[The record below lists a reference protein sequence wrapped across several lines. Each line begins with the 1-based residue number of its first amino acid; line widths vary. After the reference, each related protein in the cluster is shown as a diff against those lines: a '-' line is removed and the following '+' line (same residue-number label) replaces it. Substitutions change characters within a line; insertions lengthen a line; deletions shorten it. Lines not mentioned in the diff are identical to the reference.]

1 MRPQARR
8 ALAAWAVAATLAPAT
23 ACGVVAGPTPIRS
36 ILDDPRRYD
45 GTIVTVAG
53 EVRDSTNLVVLRWY
67 RVADDTGSIVVVAA
81 GAVPRRG
88 ARVEV
93 VGRVRQAFVIGD
105 ESLTVIMEEG

>member
-1 MRPQARR
+1 MKSVAWALGAL
-8 ALAAWAVAATLAPAT
+8 ALAAGCRLAAGT
-23 ACGVVAGPTPIRS
+23 TPIRS

-53 EVRDSTNLVVLRWY
+53 EVRDSTNLLVVKWY
-67 RVADDTGSIVVVAA
+67 RIADDTGSIVVVAA

-105 ESLTVIMEEG
+105 ESLTVIMEES

>member
-1 MRPQARR
+1 MRWAR
-8 ALAAWAVAATLAPAT
+8 AAGAAFTLAT
-23 ACGVVAGPTPIRS
+23 ACGVAGGPTPIRS

-45 GTIVTVAG
+45 GTIVTIAG
-53 EVRDSTNLVVLRWY
+53 EVRDSTNLVVLKWY

-105 ESLTVIMEEG
+105 ESLTVIMEES

>member
-1 MRPQARR
+1 MKRL
-8 ALAAWAVAATLAPAT
+8 LAATCACVV
-23 ACGVVAGPTPIRS
+23 ACGVVGGPTPIRS

-53 EVRDSTNLVVLRWY
+53 EVRDATNLVVLKWY
-67 RVADDTGSIVVVAA
+67 RVADESGAIVVVPA

-93 VGRVRQAFVIGD
+93 TGTVRQAFVIGD
-105 ESLTVIMEEG
+105 ESLTVIMEAN